1 MPKSPATPKLFK
13 EPKSFEDAIE
23 RLQKLVDALEEGDVP
38 LEQSLQAFEEGQLL
52 VVYCQQKLTNAEE
65 TLKKLADEASDALD
79 DNEV

>member
-1 MPKSPATPKLFK
+1 MPKSPIQPQTFK

-52 VVYCQQKLTNAEE
+52 VGYCQQKLTLAEE
-65 TLKKLADEASDALD
+65 TLKKLAEEASDALN
-79 DNEV
+79 DNKA

>member
-1 MPKSPATPKLFK
+1 MPKSPVSPKSFT
-13 EPKSFEDAIE
+13 EPKSFEEAIG

-52 VVYCQQKLTNAEE
+52 VGYCQQKLTTAEE

-79 DNEV
+79 EDEA